1 MSRPNRCLGR
11 TTIAGLTVG
20 VASMVAAGTAPPAG
34 AMPAPAVPA
43 AAVRPL
49 DQSGPVPP
57 SLTPACVV
65 QGALFEPLFLG
76 LVLVG
81 NPSQLP
87 SAAAGYW
94 TGSQPGLLKGP
105 FGDHFPGWLS
115 HCGIAGPSPGRS

>member
-1 MSRPNRCLGR
+1 MSRLNRGLGW

-20 VASMVAAGTAPPAG
+20 VASVVAAGAAPPAG

-49 DQSGPVPP
+49 DQAAPVPP
-57 SLTPACVV
+57 SQTPACVV
-65 QGALFEPLFLG
+65 QGALFEPLLLG

-81 NPSQLP
+81 NPTQLP

-94 TGSQPGLLKGP
+94 NGGQPGLLKAP
-105 FGDHFPGWLS
+105 FGDRGWLS
-115 HCGIAGPSPGRS
+115 HCGIAGPSR

>member
-1 MSRPNRCLGR
+1 MSRLNRCLGR
-11 TTIAGLTVG
+11 TALAGLTVG
-20 VASMVAAGTAPPAG
+20 VASVVAAGAAQPAG

-49 DQSGPVPP
+49 DQSTPVPP

-65 QGALFEPLFLG
+65 QGALAEPLVLG
-76 LVLVG
+76 LALVAD
-81 NPSQLP
+81 PTQLP

-94 TGSQPGLLKGP
+94 SGNQPGLLKGL

-115 HCGIAGPSPGRS
+115 HCGIAGPSH